1 MKRGVL
7 PDGYQDCGDERVSR
21 TLSRAQAGVLPDA
34 GGRLLARCRA
44 SAGLGLGEGDGAD
57 GAWPVCA
64 CGGAEPAAPVPP
76 DGEAGPAVERA
87 ASAPFTSQPTAV
99 TNPKPAPRTT
109 TRRRQYVAG
118 ESFAGR
124 ARALC
129 G

>member
-7 PDGYQDCGDERVSR
+7 PDWYQDCGDERVSR
-21 TLSRAQAGVLPDA
+21 TLSRAQASVPPDA
-34 GGRLLARCRA
+34 GGRLLAWCRA
-44 SAGLGLGEGDGAD
+44 GARLGLGEGDGAD
-57 GAWPVCA
+57 GEWPVCA

-76 DGEAGPAVERA
+76 GGEAGPAVERA

-109 TRRRQYVAG
+109 TRRRQYVAR
-118 ESFAGR
+118 ESFTGR
-124 ARALC
+124 ARAPC

>member
-7 PDGYQDCGDERVSR
+7 PDWYQYCCDERVSR
-21 TLSRAQAGVLPDA
+21 TLSRAQASVLPDA
-34 GGRLLARCRA
+34 GGCLLARCRA
-44 SAGLGLGEGDGAD
+44 GAGLGLGEGDGAD
-57 GAWPVCA
+57 GAWPLCA

-76 DGEAGPAVERA
+76 GGEVGPAVERA
-87 ASAPFTSQPTAV
+87 ASAPFTSQPAAV
-99 TNPKPAPRTT
+99 TNPTPAPRTT

-124 ARALC
+124 ARAPC